1 MFFVPNLILPICLMS
16 ILNVFVFLF
25 PSYSGERVGY
35 AITIVAGKLSDDIAK
50 NTAMVSNIVMAYP
63 TLSPL
68 YDGNKNT
75 KTFRMDIRQI
85 GRRLNLISSER

>member
-1 MFFVPNLILPICLMS
+1 MVDILG
-16 ILNVFVFLF
+16 FD
-25 PSYSGERVGY
+25 
-35 AITIVAGKLSDDIAK
+35 VAGKLSDDIAK

-85 GRRLNLISSER
+85 GRIRLGTKNMDCLFSFR